1 MRRLVRSSKSIDFLE
16 TSYRPHPR
24 PFFVCPSCQ
33 TRLSSPSSRFALSTS
48 AAQRAEGDGK
58 VPFTEKIRRR
68 IWGTETPPGQEDPYG
83 DLSAFDRTK
92 KKGRSAAEAEDVVEQ
107 PAPAVLPYLNSY
119 VPATTWD
126 GLEQVGTLGGWE
138 EEEWD
143 ESERFRG

>member
-16 TSYRPHPR
+16 TSYRLYPR
-24 PFFVCPSCQ
+24 PLFVCPSCR
-33 TRLSSPSSRFALSTS
+33 TRLSSPTQRFPLSTS
-48 AAQRAEGDGK
+48 AAQRADSDGK

-68 IWGTETPPGQEDPYG
+68 IWGTATPPGQEDPYG

-92 KKGRSAAEAEDVVEQ
+92 KKGRSAVEAKDAVEQ

-126 GLEQVGTLGGWE
+126 GLDQVGSLGAWQ

-143 ESERFRG
+143 EEERFRG